1 MEQNNFKNEGNH
13 LTDRMLIGY
22 LLSDLSENEAEVVQV
37 HIANCS
43 ECAEMMESL
52 SSVKQELEALPKTD
66 LSTESVIE
74 KTTELYRKAFLQRS
88 PFEVKLGRF
97 TLVFLKVG
105 EGLRFFEDLLFGESA
120 EPQLVPAVRDA
131 LVEINQTT
139 EEGRVVMEL
148 LDEEERACAGV
159 ELVFVGPETRRVKT
173 DENGRIELI
182 DLAPGSY
189 EARIKVD

>member
-13 LTDRMLIGY
+13 LTDRMLISY

-37 HIANCS
+37 HLANCS

-52 SSVKQELEALPKTD
+52 SGIKQELEVLPKPD
-66 LSTESVIE
+66 INTESVIE
-74 KTTELYRKAFLQRS
+74 KTTELYKKAFLQRS
-88 PFEVKLGRF
+88 PYEVKLDRF

-105 EGLRFFEDLLFGESA
+105 EGLRFFESLLFGEND

-139 EEGRVVMEL
+139 AEGRVVMEL
-148 LDEEERACAGV
+148 LDEEDKACAGV
-159 ELVFVGPETRRVKT
+159 KLELDGPSKQIITT
-173 DENGRIELI
+173 DENGRIELKN
-182 DLAPGSY
+182 LAPGSY
-189 EARIKVD
+189 KVKIKKD